1 MGLEGVFVYGCVH
14 NSQPVHGAAVFVHL
28 LTSLVVA
35 IVVGLGGYVSP

>member
-1 MGLEGVFVYGCVH
+1 MMGLEGVFVYGCVH
-14 NSQPVHGAAVFVHL
+14 NSQLVHL